1 MTGSEGFVPIL
12 IIGMVDEREE
22 ALTLLKEKIER
33 RGHQVLLADVSIGT
47 GALVPAL
54 KPDIPPGEIAQAGGS
69 NIETIRGMLAKERDK
84 AISTMAEGMA
94 KKAVELYA
102 NGELQGVIAVAG
114 MTGTFLS
121 LTVMRA
127 LPFGL
132 PKVLISSVAAMPA
145 YAGKFADYFGVR
157 DITVMH
163 TVTDTVGMN
172 SLVRSLMINGAGAVC
187 GMVESYEPPVK
198 ADKPLVAMTEF
209 GFCDKGAGYVRAQ
222 IQSKYNIVSF
232 HATGLGDRAV
242 EDLVGQGLFDA
253 FIDLVPAN
261 YGEYLLGGNRASAP
275 DRLEAACRT
284 GIPYILSP
292 CGFDMLSCGP
302 IERKDKNDPLWTK
315 RKLAERKLFVQDAMR
330 VQARTSAEE
339 LTTIAKA
346 VAEKLN
352 QHKKKHLVKFII
364 PTKGFSSLSVE
375 GGQLYAPE
383 IDLAFTDAL
392 KANLSPEI
400 EIITVD
406 AHINTPEFG
415 KAAASALETSL
426 AKSLSR

>member
-1 MTGSEGFVPIL
+1 MNIL
-12 IIGMVDEREE
+12 VIGMLDEREE
-22 ALTLLKEKIER
+22 ALALLKDKIGG
-33 RGHQVLLADVSIGT
+33 RGHRAIIADVSIGT
-47 GALVPAL
+47 GAIAPTLKADITPA
-54 KPDIPPGEIAQAGGS
+54 EIAAAGGS
-69 NIETIRGMLAKERDK
+69 TIETVRDMLAKERDR

-102 NGELQGVIAVAG
+102 AGELHGVIAVAG

-145 YAGKFADYFGVR
+145 YASRFADYFGVR

-172 SLVRSLMINGAGAVC
+172 SLVRALMVNGANAIS
-187 GMVESYEPPVK
+187 GMVEGWEPPAKSV
-198 ADKPLVAMTEF
+198 KPLIAMTEF
-209 GFCDKGAGYVRAQ
+209 GFCDKGAGYVRGELKDRFD
-222 IQSKYNIVSF
+222 IISF

-242 EDLVGQGLFDA
+242 EDLVRQGLFDA

-275 DRLEAACRT
+275 DRLEAACAL
-284 GIPYILSP
+284 GLPYILSP

-302 IERKDKNDPLWTK
+302 IERQDKNDPLWTS
-315 RKLAERKLFVQDAMR
+315 RKLAERALFVQDAMR

-339 LTTIAKA
+339 MVTVAKA
-346 VAEKLN
+346 VADKLN
-352 QHKKKHLVKFII
+352 RHKRPRLVKFII
-364 PTKGFSSLSVE
+364 PTQGFSSLSVE
-375 GGQLYAPE
+375 GGKLRAPE
-383 IDLAFTDAL
+383 IDAVFARTLREC
-392 KANLSPEI
+392 LSPAV
-400 EIITVD
+400 EIIQVD
-406 AHINTPEFG
+406 THINTPEFG
-415 KAAASALETSL
+415 RAAAQALQAAL
-426 AKSLSR
+426 AIKEAA

>member
-1 MTGSEGFVPIL
+1 MSIL

-33 RGHQVLLADVSIGT
+33 RGHKVALADVSIGT
-47 GALVPAL
+47 GAIVPAL
-54 KPDIPPGEIAQAGGS
+54 KADIPPEEIARAGGS
-69 NIETIRGMLAKERDK
+69 TIETIRSMLAKERDQ
-84 AISTMAEGMA
+84 AISTMAQGMA
-94 KKAVELYA
+94 KKAAEMYA
-102 NGELQGVIAVAG
+102 AGELQGVIAVAG

-145 YAGKFADYFGVR
+145 YASKFADYFGVR

-172 SLVRSLMINGAGAVC
+172 SLVRSLMINGAGAIS
-187 GMVESYEPPVK
+187 GMVEAHEPQVQN
-198 ADKPLVAMTEF
+198 DKPLIAMTEF

-222 IQSKYNIVSF
+222 IQSKFNIVSF

-253 FIDLVPAN
+253 FVDLVPAN

-275 DRLEAACRT
+275 DRLEAACKT
-284 GIPYILSP
+284 GTPYILSP

-302 IERKDKNDPLWTK
+302 IERKDKNDPLWTS

-330 VQARTSAEE
+330 VQARTSADEM
-339 LTTIAKA
+339 TTVAKA

-352 QHKKKHLVKFII
+352 QHTKKHLVKFII
-364 PTKGFSSLSVE
+364 PTKGFSSLSVQ

-383 IDLAFTDAL
+383 IDQVFSDAL
-392 KANLSPEI
+392 KANLDPAI

-415 KAAASALETSL
+415 QAAAHALEQML
-426 AKSLSR
+426 NR

>member
-1 MTGSEGFVPIL
+1 MSIL
-12 IIGMVDEREE
+12 VIGMVDEREE
-22 ALTLLKEKIER
+22 ALTLLKEKIEK
-33 RGHQVLLADVSIGT
+33 RGHQVALADVSVGT
-47 GALVPAL
+47 GSIVPAL
-54 KPDIPPGEIAQAGGS
+54 KANIAPEEIALAGGS
-69 NIETIRGMLAKERDK
+69 DLETIRGMLAKERDK
-84 AISTMAEGMA
+84 AISTMADGMT
-94 KKAVELYA
+94 KKAVEMYA
-102 NGELQGVIAVAG
+102 TGELEGVIAVAG

-121 LTVMRA
+121 LNVMRA

-145 YAGKFADYFGVR
+145 YASKFADYFGVR

-172 SLVRSLMINGAGAVC
+172 TLVRSLMINGANAIS
-187 GMVESYEPPVK
+187 GMVEGYEPPAK
-198 ADKPLVAMTEF
+198 TDKPLIAMTEF

-253 FIDLVPAN
+253 FVDLVPAN

-275 DRLEAACRT
+275 NRLEAACKR

-302 IERKDKNDPLWTK
+302 IERKDKNDPLWTS
-315 RKLAERKLFVQDAMR
+315 RKLAERTLFVQDAMR
-330 VQARTSAEE
+330 VQARTNADE

-352 QHKKKHLVKFII
+352 KHTRKSLVKFII

-383 IDLAFTDAL
+383 IDRVFVETLR
-392 KANLSPEI
+392 ANLNPEI
-400 EIITVD
+400 EMIEVD
-406 AHINTPEFG
+406 ADVNTLEFG
-415 KAAASALETSL
+415 ETAARALESCL
-426 AKSLSR
+426 AR

>member
-1 MTGSEGFVPIL
+1 MPIL

-33 RGHQVLLADVSIGT
+33 RGHKVALADVSIGT
-47 GALVPAL
+47 GAIVPAL
-54 KPDIPPGEIAQAGGS
+54 KPDITPEEIAKAGGS
-69 NIETIRGMLAKERDK
+69 SIETIRGMLAKERDK

-94 KKAVELYA
+94 KKAVEMYA
-102 NGELQGVIAVAG
+102 VGELQGVIAVAG

-145 YAGKFADYFGVR
+145 YASKFADYFGVR

-172 SLVRSLMINGAGAVC
+172 SLVRSLMINGAGAIS
-187 GMVESYEPPVK
+187 GMVESHEPQVK
-198 ADKPLVAMTEF
+198 NDKPLIAMTEF

-253 FIDLVPAN
+253 FVDLVPAN

-275 DRLEAACRT
+275 DRLEAACKT
-284 GIPYILSP
+284 GTPYILSP

-302 IERKDKNDPLWTK
+302 IERKDKNDPLWTS

-330 VQARTSAEE
+330 VQARTSADEM
-339 LTTIAKA
+339 TTVAKA

-352 QHKKKHLVKFII
+352 KHTKKHLVKFIV
-364 PTKGFSSLSVE
+364 PTKGFSSLSVQ

-383 IDLAFTDAL
+383 IDQVFSDAL
-392 KANLSPEI
+392 KANLDPAI
-400 EIITVD
+400 EIIAVD

-415 KAAASALETSL
+415 QATAHALEQML
-426 AKSLSR
+426 NR

>member
-1 MTGSEGFVPIL
+1 MQIL
-12 IIGMVDEREE
+12 VIGMLDEREE
-22 ALTLLKEKIER
+22 SLSILKEKIEG
-33 RGHQVLLADVSIGT
+33 RGHKAIIADVSIGT
-47 GALVPAL
+47 GAIAPAL
-54 KPDIPPGEIAQAGGS
+54 KANIAPAEIAAAGGS
-69 NIETIRGMLAKERDK
+69 TIETIRGMLAKERDK
-84 AISTMAEGMA
+84 AIAMMAEGMA

-102 NGELQGVIAVAG
+102 AGELHGVIAVAG

-132 PKVLISSVAAMPA
+132 PKLLISSVAAMPA
-145 YAGKFADYFGVR
+145 YASKFAEYFGVR

-172 SLVRSLMINGAGAVC
+172 SLVRTLMVNGAGAIC
-187 GMVESYEPPVK
+187 GMAEAYEPSAK
-198 ADKPLVAMTEF
+198 SDKPLVAMTEF
-209 GFCDKGAGYVRAQ
+209 GFCDKGAGYVRSEIKANYS
-222 IQSKYNIVSF
+222 IISF

-253 FIDLVPAN
+253 FVDLVPAN

-275 DRLEAACRT
+275 DRLEAACAR
-284 GIPYILSP
+284 GVPYILSP

-302 IERKDKNDPLWTK
+302 IERKDKNDSLWTS

-339 LTTIAKA
+339 MAMVAAA
-346 VAEKLN
+346 VAGKLN
-352 QHKKKHLVKFII
+352 KHKNPKLVKFVI
-364 PTKGFSSLSVE
+364 PSKGFSSLSVE

-383 IDLAFTDAL
+383 IDKVFADTLREC
-392 KANLSPEI
+392 LSPEI

-415 KAAASALETSL
+415 KAVADALERIAYRRSG
-426 AKSLSR
+426 

>member
-1 MTGSEGFVPIL
+1 MI
-12 IIGMVDEREE
+12 DEREE

-33 RGHQVLLADVSIGT
+33 RGHTVMLADVSIGT
-47 GALVPAL
+47 GSIVPAL
-54 KPDIPPGEIAQAGGS
+54 KPEITPEVIAQAGGS
-69 NIETIRGMLAKERDK
+69 NLETIRGMLAKERDK
-84 AISTMAEGMA
+84 AISTMAEGMT
-94 KKAVELYA
+94 KKAVEMYA
-102 NGELQGVIAVAG
+102 AGELQGVIAVAG

-145 YAGKFADYFGVR
+145 YASKFADYFGVR

-172 SLVRSLMINGAGAVC
+172 TLVRSLMINGAGAIC
-187 GMVESYEPPVK
+187 GMVEAYEPPVK
-198 ADKPLVAMTEF
+198 TDKPLIAMTEF

-275 DRLEAACRT
+275 DRLEAACQR

-302 IERKDKNDPLWTK
+302 IERKDKNDPLWIS
-315 RKLAERKLFVQDAMR
+315 RKLAERTLFIQDAMR
-330 VQARTSAEE
+330 VQARTNAEE
-339 LTTIAKA
+339 VTTIAKA

-352 QHKKKHLVKFII
+352 KHTNKRLVKFVI

-383 IDLAFTDAL
+383 IDRVFVSTLRE
-392 KANLSPEI
+392 NLDPEI
-400 EIITVD
+400 EMIEVD

-415 KAAASALETSL
+415 QAAARALETSL
-426 AKSLSR
+426 AQR

>member
-1 MTGSEGFVPIL
+1 MPIL

-33 RGHQVLLADVSIGT
+33 RGHKVMLADVSIGT

-54 KPDIPPGEIAQAGGS
+54 KPDITPSEIAQAGGS
-69 NIETIRGMLAKERDK
+69 TSETIRGMLAKERDK
-84 AISTMAEGMA
+84 AIALMADGMA
-94 KKAVELYA
+94 KKAAELYA
-102 NGELQGVIAVAG
+102 AGQLQGVIAVAG

-172 SLVRSLMINGAGAVC
+172 SLVRNLMVNGAGAIC
-187 GMVESYEPPVK
+187 GMVEAYEPPVK
-198 ADKPLVAMTEF
+198 TDKPLVAMTEF

-222 IQSKYNIVSF
+222 IQSKYNVVSF

-275 DRLEAACRT
+275 DRLDAACRT

-302 IERKDKNDPLWTK
+302 IERKDKNDPLWT
-315 RKLAERKLFVQDAMR
+315 
-330 VQARTSAEE
+330 
-339 LTTIAKA
+339 
-346 VAEKLN
+346 
-352 QHKKKHLVKFII
+352 
-364 PTKGFSSLSVE
+364 
-375 GGQLYAPE
+375 
-383 IDLAFTDAL
+383 
-392 KANLSPEI
+392 
-400 EIITVD
+400 
-406 AHINTPEFG
+406 
-415 KAAASALETSL
+415 
-426 AKSLSR
+426 

>member
-1 MTGSEGFVPIL
+1 MRIL
-12 IIGMVDEREE
+12 VIGMLDEREE
-22 ALTLLKEKIER
+22 ALSLLKDKISR
-33 RGHQVLLADVSIGT
+33 RGHQPILADVSIGT
-47 GALVPAL
+47 GALAPELRANITPA
-54 KPDIPPGEIAQAGGS
+54 EIAAAGGS
-69 NIETIRGMLAKERDK
+69 SIETIRGMLAKERDK
-84 AISTMAEGMA
+84 AIATMAEGMA
-94 KKAVELYA
+94 KKAADLYA
-102 NGELQGVIAVAG
+102 AGGLHGVIAVAG

-145 YAGKFADYFGVR
+145 YANRFADYFGVR

-172 SLVRSLMINGAGAVC
+172 SLVRTLMTNGAGAIC
-187 GMVESYEPPVK
+187 GMVEAYEPPVK
-198 ADKPLVAMTEF
+198 SIKPLVAMTEF
-209 GFCDKGAGYVRAQ
+209 GFCDKGAGYVRTELKHDFD
-222 IQSKYNIVSF
+222 IISF

-275 DRLEAACRT
+275 DRLEAACT
-284 GIPYILSP
+284 QGLPYILSP

-302 IERKDKNDPLWTK
+302 IERKDKNDPLWTG
-315 RKLAERKLFVQDAMR
+315 RRLAERKLFIQDAMR
-330 VQARTSAEE
+330 VQARTNEE
-339 LTTIAKA
+339 EMATVARA
-346 VAEKLN
+346 VADKLN
-352 QHKKKHLVKFII
+352 RHKNRSMVKFIL

-383 IDLAFTDAL
+383 VDAVFARTL
-392 KANLSPEI
+392 RECLSAEI
-400 EIITVD
+400 EVVEVNS
-406 AHINTPEFG
+406 HVNTPEFG
-415 KAAASALETSL
+415 RAVAQALQTSL
-426 AKSLSR
+426 SQKRHA

>member
-1 MTGSEGFVPIL
+1 MSIL

-22 ALTLLKEKIER
+22 ALTLLKDKIEK
-33 RGHQVLLADVSIGT
+33 RGHKVALADVSIGT
-47 GALVPAL
+47 GAIVPAL
-54 KPDIPPGEIAQAGGS
+54 KPDITPVEIAQAGGS

-84 AISTMAEGMA
+84 AISTMADGMA
-94 KKAVELYA
+94 KIAVEKYA
-102 NGELQGVIAVAG
+102 AGELQGVIAVAG

-145 YAGKFADYFGVR
+145 YASKFADYFGVR

-172 SLVRSLMINGAGAVC
+172 SLVRSLMVNGAGAVC
-187 GMVESYEPPVK
+187 GMVESYEPPAK
-198 ADKPLVAMTEF
+198 ADKPLIAMTEF

-222 IQSKYNIVSF
+222 IQSKYNVVSF

-275 DRLEAACRT
+275 DRLEAACKR

-315 RKLAERKLFVQDAMR
+315 RHLAERKLFVQDAMR

-339 LTTIAKA
+339 LTEIAKA
-346 VAEKLN
+346 VADKLN
-352 QHKKKHLVKFII
+352 KHKKKHLVKFII

-383 IDLAFTDAL
+383 IDRVFVSAL
-392 KANLSPEI
+392 RQHLDPAI
-400 EIITVD
+400 ETIEVD

-415 KAAASALETSL
+415 KAAANALEAGL
-426 AKSLSR
+426 AKV

>member
-1 MTGSEGFVPIL
+1 MPIL

-33 RGHQVLLADVSIGT
+33 RGHKVTLADVSIGT
-47 GALVPAL
+47 GSIVPAL
-54 KPDIPPGEIAQAGGS
+54 KPEITPEEIAQAGGS
-69 NIETIRGMLAKERDK
+69 NLEAIRGMLAKERDK
-84 AISTMAEGMA
+84 AISTMAEGMT
-94 KKAVELYA
+94 KKTVEMYA
-102 NGELQGVIAVAG
+102 AGELQGVIAVAG

-121 LTVMRA
+121 LTIMRA

-172 SLVRSLMINGAGAVC
+172 TLVRSLMINGAGAIS
-187 GMVESYEPPVK
+187 GMVEAYEPPTK
-198 ADKPLVAMTEF
+198 TDKPLIAMTEF

-253 FIDLVPAN
+253 FVDLVPAN

-275 DRLEAACRT
+275 NRLEAACRR

-302 IERKDKNDPLWTK
+302 IERKDKNDPLWIS
-315 RKLAERKLFVQDAMR
+315 RKLADRTLFVQDAMR

-352 QHKKKHLVKFII
+352 KHTNKSLVKFII

-383 IDLAFTDAL
+383 IDRVFVNTLRE
-392 KANLSPEI
+392 NLEPEI
-400 EIITVD
+400 ETIEVD

-415 KAAASALETSL
+415 QAAAQALETSL
-426 AKSLSR
+426 AKHQADG